1 MGSKWQ
7 VADLMQEVDAMVALL
22 SKRGKGCSHMATS
35 LTDQL
40 QKKMDSASLSTN
52 EVLQLSDHLVAAGLP
67 EACKDELLASCDKLA
82 MKESHPSSAVK
93 LQLQQQNCQYLVNY
107 LTAADWQSLQKEPL
121 WPNVNV
127 LVKRLKHIGVKS
139 VKEGLKKLCLGIL
152 VLMHLQQNSGMMPK
166 YRQIYQLGQHFSQA
180 FVASSEAAKPGVP
193 SLLNYPERPDMISPD
208 FVSKAYNAGD
218 PPVSKDLPDLN
229 YLVLNHIPVRST
241 SKLLLQEEAS
251 PAKNLVFSKKDGRRG
266 DENFQTMAA
275 GVVSKVEQMLQ
286 NFAAGTAGGQA
297 KLQDKSSTFQ
307 SESVMFQPKQKAL
320 ALPSTM
326 VQTTPSGLED
336 SKEPQAQLL
345 PFSKQLGCEFHYIL
359 NILELLYHFFVLV
372 CFRHWM
378 QWYIL

>member
-1 MGSKWQ
+1 M
-7 VADLMQEVDAMVALL
+7 
-22 SKRGKGCSHMATS
+22 
-35 LTDQL
+35 
-40 QKKMDSASLSTN
+40 
-52 EVLQLSDHLVAAGLP
+52 
-67 EACKDELLASCDKLA
+67 
-82 MKESHPSSAVK
+82 
-93 LQLQQQNCQYLVNY
+93 
-107 LTAADWQSLQKEPL
+107 
-121 WPNVNV
+121 

-152 VLMHLQQNSGMMPK
+152 VLMHLQQNSGMMSR

-180 FVASSEAAKPGVP
+180 SVASSEAAKPGVP
-193 SLLNYPERPDMISPD
+193 SLLNYPERPEMISPD

-266 DENFQTMAA
+266 DENSQTMAA

-286 NFAAGTAGGQA
+286 N
-297 KLQDKSSTFQ
+297 L

-345 PFSKQLGCEFHYIL
+345 PCSQQLECEFHYI
-359 NILELLYHFFVLV
+359 
-372 CFRHWM
+372 
-378 QWYIL
+378 

>member
-1 MGSKWQ
+1 
-7 VADLMQEVDAMVALL
+7 
-22 SKRGKGCSHMATS
+22 
-35 LTDQL
+35 
-40 QKKMDSASLSTN
+40 
-52 EVLQLSDHLVAAGLP
+52 
-67 EACKDELLASCDKLA
+67 
-82 MKESHPSSAVK
+82 
-93 LQLQQQNCQYLVNY
+93 
-107 LTAADWQSLQKEPL
+107 
-121 WPNVNV
+121 
-127 LVKRLKHIGVKS
+127 
-139 VKEGLKKLCLGIL
+139 
-152 VLMHLQQNSGMMPK
+152 MHLQQNSGMMPK

-307 SESVMFQPKQKAL
+307 SDSVMFQPKQKAL

-372 CFRHWM
+372 CFRH
-378 QWYIL
+378 

>member
-1 MGSKWQ
+1 
-7 VADLMQEVDAMVALL
+7 
-22 SKRGKGCSHMATS
+22 
-35 LTDQL
+35 
-40 QKKMDSASLSTN
+40 
-52 EVLQLSDHLVAAGLP
+52 
-67 EACKDELLASCDKLA
+67 
-82 MKESHPSSAVK
+82 
-93 LQLQQQNCQYLVNY
+93 
-107 LTAADWQSLQKEPL
+107 
-121 WPNVNV
+121 
-127 LVKRLKHIGVKS
+127 
-139 VKEGLKKLCLGIL
+139 
-152 VLMHLQQNSGMMPK
+152 
-166 YRQIYQLGQHFSQA
+166 
-180 FVASSEAAKPGVP
+180 
-193 SLLNYPERPDMISPD
+193 MISPD

-251 PAKNLVFSKKDGRRG
+251 PTKNLVFSKKDGRRG

-336 SKEPQAQLL
+336 SKKPQAQLL
-345 PFSKQLGCEFHYIL
+345 PCSKQLGCEFHYIL

-372 CFRHWM
+372 CFRH
-378 QWYIL
+378 